1 MSERSNS
8 PHITCLKVG
17 QNIEDVFSLTPCV
30 DENCDFKCKGKIIH
44 CPICLTDKFKP
55 ARLTKVL
62 AHLNKTHFYGKKGV
76 CESRGFLITKCHLP
90 CRKKGNNGHFH
101 CPLCHKTF
109 VRKEHL
115 LTHCA
120 SCSTVPT
127 IAANNSNSHSSDEDN
142 NDISNNDVCV
152 SPTSTEPR
160 SSVENEMDNSGHIS
174 NNDVCV
180 SPTSTEPSSSVENE
194 MDNNSH
200 ILPDDH
206 NDLSNENCVEG
217 TSGEHSR
224 DIQACTYCNKFYSKT
239 YLKIHT
245 RRKHLQ
251 ELNSGENLSKSHY
264 SVCVDTN
271 LGIYAVTI
279 RNEGP
284 QTPLHVLFRSF
295 GPNQKMEC
303 SRNKC
308 MDLWGTEA
316 RSGKNHFMCEHVES
330 VRHNT
335 ITATYHELSKEKLQ
349 EMTDSRFISISR
361 SNQLTMMLET
371 AKLENIP
378 MVAFIPTR
386 ETYSERFRWYSV
398 YSYTNTQHYWC
409 KFYRVIITLDT
420 ELNSI
425 KCKCKKISC
434 IHSSVVKW
442 FLYEKGENF
451 NFQVCDEDICDNEA
465 NTESI
470 SQSMDHV
477 KNMVDYIHTVKSITN
492 EQLLKINFNANA
504 IPSVLEPK
512 ETHCYFCQVLLD
524 DSKPSLRPVILC
536 NDRKP
541 ITSGTIVKT
550 RSCRKCS
557 AIYKYREWEHGIFN
571 FDNKLFISLPFL
583 LDIRYGLTTHTAIS
597 RTVES
602 ISRKLKVNFNEQKV
616 RYAYLAFEALV
627 KHKYSFYC
635 LHCGIHPKTL
645 VYDVCKKVAFD
656 FDVEMIEKDRNSTPT
671 IDADIFWETVE
682 KNLIARTMIERD
694 NDNPFKI
701 PLSYSNWAP
710 FIGHSTRKGHMLYN
724 TEYSKVT
731 VTEDED
737 LISEPI
743 PDELLTQLLQHNT
756 TIQIKTLCEHL
767 NVSTGGNRYEML
779 ERLRQASVKRSQ
791 FDKYYSKIVN
801 RSGGWLTASCPHN
814 VIYAAKFLFRSESPV
829 DYLNIMKSFKYQP
842 TVSIIDIANRV
853 ASLGNK
859 MFPGMFAKNNGRLLP
874 TDEANMLGVEQNK
887 LTISIPALQN
897 DIPITNPTPEQ
908 HPITGLDYS
917 FCLFDYF
924 HQCNSKLRPE
934 LLRRSSIVTELA
946 GYINTQS
953 AEQTFTRVG
962 KDIYWLNMLK
972 PINHMFCFRLM
983 CQFTND
989 DINDK
994 HKELHMKSLKDFKPA
1009 FNNLGQLVR
1018 YGCTPHSVQSK
1029 DYSVK
1034 VMIKERQIYNC
1045 INTLEVDNN
1054 NVTRRSGSCFL
1065 NYDGKHLVKKNVTK
1079 DENSMFRAACIAH
1092 SNFTQENYETLRRDV
1107 YEWCLQNRGATGC
1120 NDTEIADLGVRNRYV
1135 VKNVLTAVAQVMC
1148 CTIHVLYH
1156 IDKKTIDCD
1165 IYNPLIKSYH
1175 DIYLYLDLDVDHYDL
1190 LFENGSS
1197 TSINEGQGDSSLID
1211 QVEGE
1216 GTQLQDV
1223 LGGEISDNQDEILT
1237 VGELTNDVESP
1248 RTSTSCG
1255 RPSSPVV
1262 KNKRKKKSDETNVE
1276 NDNSPIKVRGH
1287 VTRSK
1292 TGHKIGPKRRYSP
1305 PNFNN
1310 NKRGIYR
1317 KKVGEGPSYQC
1328 VVCLKTCSTGST
1340 ICCSYC
1346 KSWEHWGCRN
1356 LKGNEKCIKS
1366 KKAKWKCLK
1375 CQKK

>member
-1 MSERSNS
+1 MSERSFS

-30 DENCDFKCKGKIIH
+30 CDKCDFKCKGNQIH
-44 CPICLTDKFKP
+44 CPLCITSKFKP

-62 AHLNKTHFYGKKGV
+62 SHLNKTHFYGKKGV
-76 CESRGFLITKCHLP
+76 CESHGFLISKCHLP
-90 CRKKGNNGHFH
+90 CRKKENIGHFH
-101 CPLCHKTF
+101 CPFCDKTF

-115 LTHCA
+115 INHGVICG
-120 SCSTVPT
+120 SSPTVQT
-127 IAANNSNSHSSDEDN
+127 IAANDNHSHSSDADN
-142 NDISNNDVCV
+142 NNDTNIEVCV
-152 SPTSTEPR
+152 NSTGTR
-160 SSVENEMDNSGHIS
+160 
-174 NNDVCV
+174 
-180 SPTSTEPSSSVENE
+180 PSSSVENE
-194 MDNNSH
+194 MDNND
-200 ILPDDH
+200 ILPDDI
-206 NDLSNENCVEG
+206 NELSNENCVDG
-217 TSGEHSR
+217 TSG
-224 DIQACTYCNKFYSKT
+224 DYQACAYCKKFYPKKN
-239 YLKIHT
+239 LNIHV

-251 ELNSGENLSKSHY
+251 ESNSGENVSKSHY

-271 LGIYAVTI
+271 LGVYAVAI
-279 RNEGP
+279 RTEGP

-303 SRNKC
+303 SLNRC

-335 ITATYHELSKEKLQ
+335 VTATYHELSKEKLQ
-349 EMTDSRFISISR
+349 EMVNNRFISISR
-361 SNQLTMMLET
+361 RNELIMMVET

-378 MVAFIPTR
+378 MVALIPIR
-386 ETYSERFRWYSV
+386 ETYSERYKWYSV
-398 YSYTNTQHYWC
+398 YSNTSIQHYWC
-409 KFYRVIITLDT
+409 KFNRVIVTLDT

-425 KCKCKKISC
+425 KCKCKKKSC

-451 NFQVCDEDICDNEA
+451 NFQVCDEDICEDDA
-465 NTESI
+465 HTESN
-470 SQSMDHV
+470 SQNMEDV

-492 EQLLKINFNANA
+492 EKLLKINFDAND

-524 DSKPSLRPVILC
+524 ESKPSLRPVILC

-541 ITSGTIVKT
+541 IDSGTVVKT

-557 AIYKYREWEHGIFN
+557 TIYKYREWGHGIFN

-602 ISRKLKVNFNEQKV
+602 ISRKLKVNINEQKV

-627 KHKYSFYC
+627 KHKYSFNC

-656 FDVEMIEKDRNSTPT
+656 FDVEMIEKDQNSTPT
-671 IDADIFWETVE
+671 IDADIFWETIE
-682 KNLIARTMIERD
+682 KNLIARTMIKHD
-694 NDNPFKI
+694 KDNPFKI

-724 TEYSKVT
+724 TEYSKLN

-756 TIQIKTLCEHL
+756 TLQIKTLCEEL
-767 NVSTGGNRYEML
+767 NVSTVGSRYDML
-779 ERLRQASVKRSQ
+779 ERLRQASINRSQ

-801 RSGGWLTASCPHN
+801 KSGGWLTASCPHN
-814 VIYAAKFLFRSESPV
+814 VIYAAKFIFRSESPV

-842 TVSIIDIANRV
+842 SVSIIDIANRV

-859 MFPGMFAKNNGRLLP
+859 LYPGMFAKNNGRLLP
-874 TDEANMLGVEQNK
+874 TNEANMSGVEQNK

-897 DIPITNPTPEQ
+897 DIPITNPTLEQ

-934 LLRRSSIVTELA
+934 LLRRSSIVRELA
-946 GYINTQS
+946 GYVNTQS

-972 PINHMFCFRLM
+972 PINHMFCFRLV

-989 DINDK
+989 DINEK
-994 HKELHMKSLKDFKPA
+994 QTEIHTKSLKDFKPA
-1009 FNNLGQLVR
+1009 LNKLGQLVR
-1018 YGCTPHSVQSK
+1018 YGCSPHSVHSK

-1034 VMIKERQIYNC
+1034 VIIKERQIHNSV
-1045 INTLEVDNN
+1045 NTLDVNTN
-1054 NVTRRSGSCFL
+1054 KVSRTKSSCFL
-1065 NYDGKHLVKKNVTK
+1065 TYNGVDLVKKNVTI

-1092 SNFTQENYETLRRDV
+1092 SNFTKENYETLRRDV
-1107 YEWCLQNRGATGC
+1107 YEWCLQNRGGTEC
-1120 NDTEIADLGVRNRYV
+1120 NDTQIADLGIRNRYV
-1135 VKNVLTAVAQVMC
+1135 VKNVLAAVAQVMC

-1156 IDKKTIDCD
+1156 IDRKTIDCD
-1165 IYNPLIKSYH
+1165 IYNPLIQSYH
-1175 DIYLYLDLDVDHYDL
+1175 DIYLYLDLDIDHYDVL
-1190 LFENGSS
+1190 MENENS
-1197 TSINEGQGDSSLID
+1197 TSVNNQGDSTILDGDKIQERED
-1211 QVEGE
+1211 
-1216 GTQLQDV
+1216 GTQWQDI
-1223 LGGEISDNQDEILT
+1223 LGGENSDSRGENLT
-1237 VGELTNDVESP
+1237 VGEFENDAESS
-1248 RTSTSCG
+1248 RTSVGCR
-1255 RPSSPVV
+1255 RPSSPTGFTVV
-1262 KNKRKKKSDETNVE
+1262 KKNKRKKSIDNETNVE
-1276 NDNSPIKVRGH
+1276 NDSSSITVHEH
-1287 VTRSK
+1287 VTRSR
-1292 TGHKIGPKRRYSP
+1292 TGNMVGPKRRYSP
-1305 PNFNN
+1305 PNLKN
-1310 NKRGIYR
+1310 NKQGIYR

-1328 VVCLKTCSTGST
+1328 VVCLKSCSSGST
-1340 ICCSYC
+1340 IRCSYC
-1346 KSWEHWGCRN
+1346 KSWEHWKCRN
-1356 LKGNEKCIKS
+1356 LKGNEKCIKN